1 MTATLVWAAVKP
13 WLKSLNL
20 WLMLV
25 IAGLGVTIWIGR
37 GILHERK
44 AALEAAKAEA
54 KTSTATVAAA
64 VETAKAAREAEEATP
79 LPADMAAIVEL
90 CRKSASCRERGR

>member
-1 MTATLVWAAVKP
+1 MTAIIWAAVKP

-20 WLMLV
+20 WLMLAIV
-25 IAGLGVTIWIGR
+25 CLCVTIWIGR

-54 KTSTATVAAA
+54 KTSTVTVAAA
-64 VETAKAAREAEEATP
+64 VETAKAAHQAEADTP
-79 LPADMAAIVEL
+79 LPADKAAIMEL
-90 CRKSASCRERGR
+90 CRKSASCRERVR